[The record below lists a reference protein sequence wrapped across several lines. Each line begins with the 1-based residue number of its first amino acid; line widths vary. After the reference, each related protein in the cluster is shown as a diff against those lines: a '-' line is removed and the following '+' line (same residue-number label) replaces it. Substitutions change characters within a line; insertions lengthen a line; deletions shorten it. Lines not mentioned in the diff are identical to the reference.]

1 MLFSA
6 EVPKEPR
13 CAQGR
18 HCGVGDASVTDARC
32 FTAFSKGL
40 VIKAL
45 NARLQN
51 PLGSCLVIGWIFIK
65 IDFYRQFE

>member
-6 EVPKEPR
+6 DVPKEPR
-13 CAQGR
+13 FAQER
-18 HCGVGDASVTDARC
+18 HCGVGDAPVTDAR
-32 FTAFSKGL
+32 
-40 VIKAL
+40 L

-65 IDFYRQFE
+65 IDFYRQCE